1 VASNVLLEGEHQM
14 ASKTKVLFGCSIYAS
29 VNLVMQRFDLVE
41 LLLDF
46 FEHGQALYNGEFL
59 VLSVIYV
66 LRELEIRIRV
76 SSLVVRA

>member
-14 ASKTKVLFGCSIYAS
+14 ASKTEVLVGCSIYAS

-46 FEHGQALYNGEFL
+46 IDHGHTL
-59 VLSVIYV
+59 
-66 LRELEIRIRV
+66 
-76 SSLVVRA
+76 